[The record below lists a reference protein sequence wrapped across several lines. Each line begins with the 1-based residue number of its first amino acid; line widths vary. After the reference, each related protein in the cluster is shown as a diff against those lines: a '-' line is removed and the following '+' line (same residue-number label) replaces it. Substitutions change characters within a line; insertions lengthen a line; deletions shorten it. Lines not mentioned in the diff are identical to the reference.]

1 VGRGDFTVELTIPSR
16 ETTGPI
22 LVTFAATLWA
32 VDAPFRKL
40 LTTELSSPAIVLMEH
55 LMVSVCVLP
64 LLLTRVA
71 ELKRLT
77 IRGWLAVMFVSCGGS
92 ALATVLFTQSFRYLN
107 PTVAILLQK
116 LQPLIGIALAAVIL
130 KERSSKDFWLWALV
144 AVCGAYLVS
153 FPSLKPSGLT
163 WNSDMLGV
171 VLALGAAFLWAGSTV
186 FGRFALNSVE
196 YQMLTALR
204 FLPALALLVVVNV
217 FSGTL
222 REVAAAS
229 SRDWLFVF
237 MTAIIG
243 GFISLLIYYYGLRSC
258 RASVATLCELGY
270 PLAAVVVNW
279 KFLGAALS
287 PIQVAGGCILLLAI
301 VRLSVVNEQE
311 IQVASRLA
319 AGGESDVPL
328 HTDSTPVP
336 QPRA

>member
-1 VGRGDFTVELTIPSR
+1 M
-16 ETTGPI
+16 
-22 LVTFAATLWA
+22 LWA

-55 LMVSVCVLP
+55 VLVSVCVLP

-71 ELKRLT
+71 EVKRLSL
-77 IRGWLAVMFVSCGGS
+77 RGWLAVIFVSCGGS
-92 ALATVLFTQSFRYLN
+92 ALATILFTQSFRYLN

-116 LQPLIGIALAAVIL
+116 LQPLIGITLAAVIL
-130 KERSSKDFWLWALV
+130 KERTSKDFWLWALV
-144 AVCGAYLVS
+144 AVGGAYLVS

-196 YQMLTALR
+196 YQALTALR

-222 REVAAAS
+222 GEVAAAS

-243 GFISLLIYYYGLRSC
+243 GFISLLIYYYGLRYS

-279 KFLGAALS
+279 KFLGASLS
-287 PIQVAGGCILLLAI
+287 PVQVAGGGILLLAI

-311 IQVASRLA
+311 IHVATQATAKEAVLRPS
-319 AGGESDVPL
+319 G
-328 HTDSTPVP
+328 
-336 QPRA
+336 

>member
-1 VGRGDFTVELTIPSR
+1 
-16 ETTGPI
+16 
-22 LVTFAATLWA
+22 
-32 VDAPFRKL
+32 
-40 LTTELSSPAIVLMEH
+40 
-55 LMVSVCVLP
+55 MVSVCVLP
-64 LLLTRVA
+64 LFLTRIA

-77 IRGWLAVMFVSCGGS
+77 LRGWLAVIFVSCGGS
-92 ALATVLFTQSFRYLN
+92 ALATILFTQSFLYLN

-130 KERSSKDFWLWALV
+130 EERSSKDFWLWALV

-196 YQMLTALR
+196 YQVLTALR
-204 FLPALALLVVVNV
+204 FLPALVLLVGVNV

-237 MTAIIG
+237 MTAIIA
-243 GFISLLIYYYGLRSC
+243 GFISLLIYYYGLRYC

-287 PIQVAGGCILLLAI
+287 PIQVVGGGILLLAI

-311 IQVASRLA
+311 IQVASRV
-319 AGGESDVPL
+319 GPGRESDVAL
-328 HTDSTPVP
+328 HTDSRPV
-336 QPRA
+336 QQSRA

>member
-1 VGRGDFTVELTIPSR
+1 VTSDLTVTATNPSR

-22 LVTFAATLWA
+22 LVTFAAMLWA

-40 LTTELSSPAIVLMEH
+40 LTIELSSPAIVLMEH

-64 LLLTRVA
+64 LLLTRVG

-77 IRGWLAVMFVSCGGS
+77 LRGWLAVIFVSCGGS
-92 ALATVLFTQSFRYLN
+92 ALATMLFTQSFRYLN

-186 FGRFALNSVE
+186 FGRFVLNSVE
-196 YQMLTALR
+196 YQVLTALR
-204 FLPALALLVVVNV
+204 FLPALVLLIAVNV

-222 REVAAAS
+222 RQVAAAS

-243 GFISLLIYYYGLRSC
+243 GFISLLIYYYGLRYT
-258 RASVATLCELGY
+258 RASVATVCELGY

-279 KFLGAALS
+279 KFLEAALS
-287 PIQVAGGCILLLAI
+287 PMQVAGGCILIVAI
-301 VRLSVVNEQE
+301 ARLSVVNEQE
-311 IQVASRLA
+311 IQVASRGL
-319 AGGESDVPL
+319 GDGKESDL
-328 HTDSTPVP
+328 ALEDSRRI
-336 QPRA
+336 QQSRA

>member
-1 VGRGDFTVELTIPSR
+1 VTIRTPSK

-22 LVTFAATLWA
+22 LVTFAAMLWA

-40 LTTELSSPAIVLMEH
+40 LTIELSSPAIVLMEH
-55 LMVSVCVLP
+55 LLVSVCVLP
-64 LLLTRVA
+64 LLLTRIA

-77 IRGWLAVMFVSCGGS
+77 LRGWLAVIFVSCGGS
-92 ALATVLFTQSFRYLN
+92 ALATILFTQSFRYLN

-144 AVCGAYLVS
+144 AVFGAYLVS

-171 VLALGAAFLWAGSTV
+171 VLALGAAVLWAGSTV
-186 FGRFALNSVE
+186 FGRFALNSVD
-196 YQMLTALR
+196 YQALTALR

-222 REVAAAS
+222 GEVAAAS

-243 GFISLLIYYYGLRSC
+243 GFVSLLIYYSGLRSS

-279 KFLGAALS
+279 KFLDATLA
-287 PIQVAGGCILLLAI
+287 PMQVAGGCILIVAI

-311 IQVASRLA
+311 IQVASR
-319 AGGESDVPL
+319 GSSDGRESDIAIQ
-328 HTDSTPVP
+328 DSRRV
-336 QPRA
+336 QQSRA

>member
-1 VGRGDFTVELTIPSR
+1 MTLTTPSR

-22 LVTFAATLWA
+22 LVTFAAMLWA

-40 LTTELSSPAIVLMEH
+40 LTIELSSPAIVLMEH
-55 LMVSVCVLP
+55 LMISVCVLP

-77 IRGWLAVMFVSCGGS
+77 LRGWLAVMFVSCGGS
-92 ALATVLFTQSFRYLN
+92 ALATILFTQSFRYLN

-116 LQPLIGIALAAVIL
+116 LQPLIGIALAVVIL

-196 YQMLTALR
+196 YQVLTALR
-204 FLPALALLVVVNV
+204 FLPALVLLVGVNI

-243 GFISLLIYYYGLRSC
+243 GFISLLIYYYGLRYC

-311 IQVASRLA
+311 IQVASLLGV
-319 AGGESDVPL
+319 GGESDVAL
-328 HTDSTPVP
+328 HADSRPV
-336 QPRA
+336 QQSRA